1 MQLLGDSSEDEMI
14 AAFLHAE
21 LSSERFGPQLHTLLR
36 QDRVDQHVISTP
48 DLTSATENAYRRVL
62 LGRFRGYGHNR
73 DLFDGFPS
81 VLTWQ
86 RVALAPAEVL
96 TIRYIN
102 YEYWVALSGGTR
114 LPSDAAQAIQEGRCV
129 FDVGLDG
136 FLRTVQALRQGAQ
149 FPELIC
155 VRRDISAPLVVL
167 EGHLRLT
174 AYALAPEMIPSPTTS
189 ILGTAAEIVRWG
201 CY

>member
-1 MQLLGDSSEDEMI
+1 MQLLGDSSEDDMI

-21 LSSERFGPQLHTLLR
+21 LSSERFGPHLHALLR
-36 QDRVDQHVISTP
+36 QDHVDQRVISSP
-48 DLTSATENAYRRVL
+48 DLTSAPENAYRRAL
-62 LGRFRGYGHNR
+62 LGRFRGYGRDH
-73 DLFDGFPS
+73 DLFAGFPS
-81 VLTWQ
+81 VLTWR
-86 RVALAPAEVL
+86 RVALAPADVL

-102 YEYWVALSGGTR
+102 YVYWVALSGGTR
-114 LPSDAAQAIQEGRCV
+114 LPSDAARSIQEGRGVC
-129 FDVGLDG
+129 DVPLDG
-136 FLRTVQALRQGAQ
+136 FFRIVAALRQGAR

-155 VRRDISAPLVVL
+155 VRRDASAPLVVL

-174 AYALAPEMIPSPTTS
+174 AYALAPETIPSPTAI